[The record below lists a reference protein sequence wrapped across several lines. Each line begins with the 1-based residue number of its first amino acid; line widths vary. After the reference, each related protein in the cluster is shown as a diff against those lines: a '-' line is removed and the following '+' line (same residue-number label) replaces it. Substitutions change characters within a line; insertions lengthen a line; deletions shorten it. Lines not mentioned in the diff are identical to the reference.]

1 MFATAPHLVS
11 WAKFCPQVKQSGGRP
26 PVPVAAS
33 RTRTFLGERYR
44 RLAKRRGK
52 KRALVAVGN
61 SMLTV
66 IWHLLS
72 NPAEY
77 YRDLGVDF
85 YETHLNRQRRQRNLI
100 AQLEQITGKK
110 VALQPRPE
118 QPAA

>member
-1 MFATAPHLVS
+1 MV
-11 WAKFCPQVKQSGGRP
+11 
-26 PVPVAAS
+26 
-33 RTRTFLGERYR
+33 
-44 RLAKRRGK
+44 K

-72 NPAEY
+72 NPDEH
-77 YRDLGVDF
+77 YRDLGADF
-85 YETHLNRQRRQRNLI
+85 YETHLNRQRRQRTLI

-110 VALQPRPE
+110 VALQPRLE